1 MDTWFSDKE
10 ILMAHGAGGKASRK
24 LMDGLI
30 SPILSSH
37 GSPPTLEDS
46 FNITNSE
53 IFITTDSFVVNPSV
67 FPGGTLGELAVNGTL
82 NDLSVSGARPEVLT
96 LALIIEAGTES
107 KELQL
112 QLEKIASASESAGVR
127 VVAGDT
133 KVVEH
138 GSGDGVFVTTTG
150 IGTRHPKALLS
161 SHRVRPGDKV
171 LVSGTLGDHGVT
183 ILMARG
189 DLDFSSEY
197 LSSDTANLWPLV
209 DVLVSEFGDGVRWM
223 RDPTRGGLASTLNE
237 LAFDV
242 KAEIGIDEAAVPVSD
257 AVRGACEILGLD
269 PFHIANEGKLVA
281 VLDPKIAQDALSL
294 VREHRLG
301 ERAALIG
308 EIKESP
314 LPVVVCRTQ
323 FGAHRTLDMLTG
335 DPLPRI
341 C

>member
-1 MDTWFSDKE
+1 MDVWFSDRE

-46 FNITNSE
+46 FNVANSE
-53 IFITTDSFVVNPSV
+53 IYITTDSFVVNPRV

-82 NDLSVSGARPEVLT
+82 NDLSVSGARPQVLT
-96 LALIIEAGTES
+96 LALILEAGIES
-107 KELQL
+107 KELQF
-112 QLEKIASASESAGVR
+112 QLEKIASAAESAGVR
-127 VVAGDT
+127 IVAGDT

-150 IGTRHPKALLS
+150 LGMRHPKALLS
-161 SHRVRPGDKV
+161 AQRVRPGDKV

-189 DLDFSSEY
+189 DLDFTSEY

-209 DVLVSEFGDGVRWM
+209 DALLSEFGDGVRWM

-237 LAFDV
+237 LASDI
-242 KAEIGIDEAAVPVSD
+242 KAEIEIDEGAVPVSD
-257 AVRGACEILGLD
+257 PVRGACEILGLD

-281 VLDPKIAQDALSL
+281 VVDPKIAQDALSIL
-294 VREHRLG
+294 QQHRLG
-301 ERAALIG
+301 EKAALIG
-308 EIKESP
+308 EVKETD
-314 LPVVVCRTQ
+314 LPVVVCRTR